1 MSLIKKNVSMK
12 IGVVIEMIFCC
23 ILICGCYETVKERDL
38 DKSLINAEL
47 VNALNDTAMRNAI
60 ISQHTIFPYHF
71 AENSDK
77 LNELGGRD
85 LSVLAGYFKNN
96 PGPLNVRRNNTTEE
110 LYQARVNFV
119 LNRLKEAGVET
130 SRISVSDGM
139 PGGDGMPSEKVL
151 NIMESKNQST
161 QGKTRTSGT
170 TIRSKGGQ

>member
-1 MSLIKKNVSMK
+1 MNLIKKNVSMK
-12 IGVVIEMIFCC
+12 IGVVIEMLFCC
-23 ILICGCYETVKERDL
+23 ILFCGCYETVKERDP

-85 LSVLAGYFKNN
+85 LSVLAGHFKDN
-96 PGPLNVRRNNTTEE
+96 PGPLNIRRNNTTEE

-119 LNRLKEAGVET
+119 LKRLKEAGVET
-130 SRISVSDGM
+130 SISVSDGM

-161 QGKTRTSGT
+161 QGKTVMSGT
-170 TIRSKGGQ
+170 TIK

>member
-1 MSLIKKNVSMK
+1 MNLIKKNVSMK
-12 IGVVIEMIFCC
+12 IGVVIEMILCC
-23 ILICGCYETVKERDL
+23 ILFCGCNETAKEKDI

-85 LSVLAGYFKNN
+85 LSVLAGHFKDN

-119 LNRLKEAGVET
+119 LNRLKQAAVET

-151 NIMESKNQST
+151 NIMKNKSQSI
-161 QGKTRTSGT
+161 QGETRTSGK
-170 TIRSKGGQ
+170 SKGGQ

>member
-1 MSLIKKNVSMK
+1 MNLIKKNVSMK

-23 ILICGCYETVKERDL
+23 ILLCGCYETVKERDP

-47 VNALNDTAMRNAI
+47 INALNDSAMRNAI

-77 LNELGGRD
+77 LNELGGHD
-85 LSVLAGYFKNN
+85 LSVLAGHFKDN

-119 LNRLKEAGVET
+119 LNGLKEAGVET

-151 NIMESKNQST
+151 NIMERKNQST
-161 QGKTRTSGT
+161 QGKTAMSGT
-170 TIRSKGGQ
+170 TIKSKGGQ